1 MALMN
6 DIVSRLADELVKLP
20 SIGPR
25 AAGRLAEFM
34 LRNRQ
39 TSSTIIAALSGSIE
53 RVTSC
58 SLCNRLIV
66 GTSGDQCDICSD
78 SRRDHATLMIV
89 AKDSDIRAIER
100 FSLFHGVYYVLG
112 GYIPLT
118 VKDMND
124 HHFVQGLIASL
135 KLRSQNVQTIPTQAV
150 DKIIVALNATTEGE
164 HTLHAVQQAVGMAF
178 PTIEISTLGRGLSTG
193 SELEYVDNATF
204 KAALES
210 SKRL

>member
-66 GTSGDQCDICSD
+66 GAVGDQCDICND
-78 SRRDHATLMIV
+78 NRRDHASLMIV

-124 HHFVQGLIASL
+124 HPYVRGLTASL
-135 KLRSQNVQTIPTQAV
+135 RARSASQPVN
-150 DKIIVALNATTEGE
+150 KIIVALNATTEGE

-178 PTIEISTLGRGLSTG
+178 PTIEINTLGRGLSTG

-210 SKRL
+210 SRKIS